1 MRSLNIH
8 RVAGR
13 HLPALTLHLTRPCN
27 TVCAHRG
34 RGPEGLEGAVDYA
47 ELLSA
52 AVRSRIAYLDPPA
65 VQALLSGGRR
75 RRTLPTPW
83 GSEADA
89 EMVSEMR
96 DVDPASIR
104 VYERPLRQKQKQ
116 KQKQRP
122 QQGRAV
128 SGYASG
134 TQAYLWTRGDG
145 TRCLTFRGTAG
156 IEDLLSSLDI
166 RMRPIPLA
174 PGGRGGGPML
184 PRIPRV
190 HSGFLKQLETV
201 WADVQWDIDSD
212 IGQDRS
218 NPISVC
224 GHSLGGALATLAAV
238 RLAAAAGAGAG
249 PHRPVRCLT
258 FGSPRVGDSAFAA
271 LGVKGWRVFNEGDPV
286 PMLPDSRRFV
296 HTPLGLRLEASG
308 GATVGTDGRTLL
320 ECARALDPSAPL
332 ADHTVDRY
340 VARLRA
346 LRDSPFNTF

>member
-1 MRSLNIH
+1 
-8 RVAGR
+8 
-13 HLPALTLHLTRPCN
+13 
-27 TVCAHRG
+27 
-34 RGPEGLEGAVDYA
+34 
-47 ELLSA
+47 
-52 AVRSRIAYLDPPA
+52 
-65 VQALLSGGRR
+65 
-75 RRTLPTPW
+75 
-83 GSEADA
+83 
-89 EMVSEMR
+89 
-96 DVDPASIR
+96 
-104 VYERPLRQKQKQ
+104 
-116 KQKQRP
+116 
-122 QQGRAV
+122 
-128 SGYASG
+128 
-134 TQAYLWTRGDG
+134 
-145 TRCLTFRGTAG
+145 
-156 IEDLLSSLDI
+156 
-166 RMRPIPLA
+166 
-174 PGGRGGGPML
+174 ML